1 MHCGESQYSALA
13 SKDIVRSF
21 HVKFFTKIEF
31 KSKFFIGIDL
41 NLNIAIDSG
50 SCGPWPVRLL
60 EGIRAQWPDPAAP
73 SGCLG
78 ASRSV
83 IKSRREPRDT
93 KEPAGRSSSWRD

>member
-50 SCGPWPVRLL
+50 SC
-60 EGIRAQWPDPAAP
+60 D
-73 SGCLG
+73 LG
-78 ASRSV
+78 
-83 IKSRREPRDT
+83 
-93 KEPAGRSSSWRD
+93 